1 MNIPPKTTPISSFP
15 QEGTETLKSKYQ
27 ASLMVFLCLWLL
39 AFLVRLIWIWPL
51 HYNDW
56 FGDAAYNVTIAEDI
70 ADGKDARWVG
80 RDSPFFVFTPLFHLF
95 VALILLVSPLPGMT
109 AAKLVSAGSTS
120 FVPPTLYLLLYRL
133 TEEKQKALTGALIA
147 TFVPWFLALS
157 VMTLATGLFI
167 ALAVASCAALLS
179 IRGNQRI
186 PASLILAALAA
197 LSRPEGAFFLFFTM
211 VWILIMA
218 FKRREP
224 AEWRMALFS
233 VIIVG
238 IGVIASMMMIW
249 GWRAGDP
256 FVWIVSMLGH
266 QADETQKGKLTLAE
280 FGYLAIII
288 LATYSGFGGDPEPV
302 RFDLYNVLRIG
313 FAAALLLL
321 IVYGFWVLIRDWR
334 SGKLSKEIQEGYLF
348 ILSSWVSMLIFL
360 ILLDGRWIKYHV
372 LGVMMIQPLFVTLA
386 IFDLVKRISTASYV
400 TQRLNIVSKKPS
412 MVLILILSIL
422 SIQFLFAFTT
432 NAFLK
437 SQMWEPRRELV
448 EWLNETA
455 HEDVVV
461 VIPHREYYVTAYSLV
476 ESINYK
482 EIYTI
487 AGLDQGPI
495 NQEQL
500 LTLCQEQNIRYL
512 VTTSDSDRQEDP
524 YYSQMIELLSNR
536 TTMEFSSRFEWRSIS
551 IALIA
556 LKITAI

>member
-1 MNIPPKTTPISSFP
+1 M
-15 QEGTETLKSKYQ
+15 
-27 ASLMVFLCLWLL
+27 
-39 AFLVRLIWIWPL
+39 

-56 FGDAAYNVTIAEDI
+56 FGDAVYNVTIAEDI

-109 AAKLVSAGSTS
+109 AAKLVSAVSTS

-133 TEEKQKALTGALIA
+133 TEEKQKALIGALIA

-167 ALAVASCAALLS
+167 ALAMASCAALLS

-186 PASLILAALAA
+186 PASLILAGLAA
-197 LSRPEGAFFLFFTM
+197 LSRPEGVFFLFFTM

-218 FKRREP
+218 FKRKEP

-238 IGVIASMMMIW
+238 IGVIVTMMMIW
-249 GWRAGDP
+249 GWRADDP

-266 QADETQKGKLTLAE
+266 QADEAQKGKLTLAE

-302 RFDLYNVLRIG
+302 RLDFYNVLRIG

-321 IVYGFWVLIRDWR
+321 IAYGFWVLVRDWR
-334 SGKLSKEIQEGYLF
+334 SGRLSKEIQEGYLF
-348 ILSSWVSMLIFL
+348 ILSSWASMLVFL
-360 ILLDGRWIKYHV
+360 VLLDGRWIKYHV

-386 IFDLVKRISTASYV
+386 IFDLVKRITTASYV
-400 TQRLNIVSKKPS
+400 TRQLNIVSKKPT

-448 EWLNETA
+448 EWLNETVPK
-455 HEDVVV
+455 DVVV
-461 VIPHREYYVTAYSLV
+461 IIPHREYYVTAYSLV

-482 EIYTI
+482 EIYAI

-500 LTLCQEQNIRYL
+500 LAVCQEQNIEYL

-536 TTMEFSSRFEWRSIS
+536 TTMEYSSRFEWRSTS

-556 LKITAI
+556 LKITVI

>member
-1 MNIPPKTTPISSFP
+1 
-15 QEGTETLKSKYQ
+15 
-27 ASLMVFLCLWLL
+27 
-39 AFLVRLIWIWPL
+39 L

-80 RDSPFFVFTPLFHLF
+80 QDSPFFVFTPLFHLL
-95 VALILLVSPLPGMT
+95 VALILLVSPLSGMT

-120 FVPPTLYLLLYRL
+120 FVPPTLYFLLHRI

-167 ALAVASCAALLS
+167 ALAVASCAAL
-179 IRGNQRI
+179 IAIEGHQRI
-186 PASLILAALAA
+186 PVSLILAGLAA
-197 LSRPEGAFFLFFTM
+197 LSRPEGAFFLLFTM

-218 FKRREP
+218 VKRKEP
-224 AEWRMALFS
+224 GEWRMALFS

-238 IGVIASMMMIW
+238 VGVIASMMVIW

-266 QADETQKGKLTLAE
+266 QADEAQKGKLTIAE

-321 IVYGFWVLIRDWR
+321 IVYGVWVFLRDWR
-334 SGKLSKEIQEGYLF
+334 LGKLSKEIQEGYLF
-348 ILSSWVSMLIFL
+348 ILSSWASMLIFL
-360 ILLDGRWIKYHV
+360 VLLDGRWIKYHV
-372 LGVMMIQPLFVTLA
+372 LGVMMIQPLFVTIA
-386 IFDLVKRISTASYV
+386 IFDLAKRISTTSYV
-400 TQRLNIVSKKPS
+400 TQRLNIVSKQPS

-448 EWLNETA
+448 EWLNETVP
-455 HEDVVV
+455 EDIVV
-461 VIPHREYYVTAYSLV
+461 VIPHREYYVTVYSLV

-482 EIYTI
+482 EIYAI
-487 AGLDQGPI
+487 AGLDQGSI

-500 LTLCQEQNIRYL
+500 LAVCQEQNIQYL
-512 VTTSDSDRQEDP
+512 VITSDSDRQEDP

-536 TTMEFSSRFEWRSIS
+536 TTMEFSSHFEWRSIS
-551 IALIA
+551 IALMA
-556 LKITAI
+556 LKIAVT